1 MRRKLTGQAR
11 SAHTDFSGHPNPLLR
26 DCDVRQARIKHWVT
40 ALLIVMIPV
49 SLWLGLSAHADQQ
62 QRLEN
67 QSSSIH
73 QVTATTTAT
82 AETTSVASTEFGSS
96 GAAAATAVDSRWVYR
111 GVEHTGRVSVDTGSP
126 AGTTTEIWVDNSGN
140 LSLRPLTSADV
151 VAASIFNAVGSWVL
165 VAVVLIG
172 FYHVMCFRYDG
183 RRNAE
188 WDRDIADLLSRH

>member
-11 SAHTDFSGHPNPLLR
+11 SAHTDLSGYPNPLLR
-26 DCDVRQARIKHWVT
+26 DCDIRQSRVKHWVT

-49 SLWLGLSAHADQQ
+49 SLWIGLAAHSDQQ
-62 QRLEN
+62 QRLED
-67 QSSSIH
+67 QRGSIH

-82 AETTSVASTEFGSS
+82 TTTPSVASADFGSS

-126 AGTTTEIWVDNSGN
+126 IGTTAQIWVDNSGN
-140 LSLRPLTSADV
+140 LSLRPLTSSDV
-151 VAASIFNAVGSWVL
+151 VAASIFNAIGSWIL
-165 VAVVLIG
+165 AAVVLLGIY
-172 FYHVMCFRYDG
+172 FVVRFRYDG
-183 RRNAE
+183 RRIAE